1 MSNLFYPNPDFQK
14 HAYVSSMDK
23 YYELCAQ
30 AKENPGI
37 YWSDL
42 ADKYIDWFK
51 PYSQVLDES
60 KAPFYSWFNGGEL
73 NISYLC
79 VDRHLKTRG
88 NKTAIIWESEAG
100 ETRKYTYADLAV
112 RVNRFANLLKNELGV
127 VRGDRVAIY
136 MPMIPEALFAMLAC
150 NRIGAVHV
158 VVFGGFSAEVLRERI
173 NDTESSIVITADGAF
188 RHGKPYLLKP
198 IVDEAV
204 ANISGKIK
212 ELVVAHNNQK
222 VNYLEGRDY
231 SYNEL
236 IELQSDDCKPEVM
249 ASEDTAFIL
258 HTSGST
264 GKPKGIQHSTAGY
277 ILWAQYT
284 TQNVFDIKDNDVFW
298 CTADIGWITGH
309 TYTTYGP
316 LALGAT
322 TVIYEGTP
330 TYPDAGRWWKNI
342 EKHKVTQFYT
352 APTAIR
358 MLHKEGP
365 NEPSKYNLS
374 TLKVLGT
381 VGEPINPEAWLWY
394 HKEIGKEQCPIVD
407 TWWQTETG
415 GHVISP
421 LPGATPTKP
430 GSATLPLPGL
440 QVEILDEQGNEV
452 SQGEKGFLCITRP
465 WPSMIRNVW
474 GSKDRY
480 ESTYFSKV
488 HKNGKPVYF
497 SGDGALIDENGY
509 IVVTGRVDDVINIAG
524 HRVGTAEIESVLSN
538 HSNVAEVAIVS
549 RPDEIKGESIFA
561 FIVLKRSDLNNL
573 EDILLDQLNNLLSKD
588 IGHIIQISSLCVVPG
603 LPKTRSGKIIRRILR
618 AIANKEQILQDIS
631 TLEDPAIVE
640 IIKSKII

>member
-14 HAYVSSMDK
+14 HAYVNSMDK
-23 YYELCAQ
+23 YNELCAL
-30 AKENPGI
+30 AKEKPDIFWN
-37 YWSDL
+37 DL

-51 PYSQVLDES
+51 PYAQVLDES
-60 KAPFYSWFNGGEL
+60 KAPFYSWFKGGEL
-73 NISYLC
+73 NISYQC
-79 VDRHLKTRG
+79 IDRHLKNRCD
-88 NKTAIIWESEAG
+88 KTAIIWESEAG

-112 RVNRFANLLKNELGV
+112 RVNRFANLLKNEMGV
-127 VRGDRVAIY
+127 GRGDRVVIY

-150 NRIGAVHV
+150 TRIGAIHV

-204 ANISGKIK
+204 VGMSGEIK
-212 ELVVAHNNQK
+212 ELVVTHNNQK

-231 SYNEL
+231 NYNEL

-249 ASEDTAFIL
+249 GSEDTAFVL

-284 TQNVFDIKDNDVFW
+284 TQNVFDIKDNDIFW
-298 CTADIGWITGH
+298 CTADIGWVTGH

-358 MLHKEGP
+358 LLHKEGP
-365 NEPSKYNLS
+365 SEPLKYDLS
-374 TLKVLGT
+374 SLKVLGT

-394 HKEIGKEQCPIVD
+394 NKQIGKEQCPIVD

-452 SQGEKGFLCITRP
+452 SQGEKGLLCITRP

-538 HSNVAEVAIVS
+538 HSDVAEVAIVS
-549 RPDEIKGESIFA
+549 KPDEIKGESIFA
-561 FIVLKRSDLNNL
+561 FIVLKRSDLNIL